1 MKILLID
8 PPGWQ
13 KHSLNLGLAYLAGA
27 IRAAGFDVLILDLN
41 NHVYSEARLKKII
54 TDFSPKVI
62 GISVKTSTAN
72 VSAEIIRGLKNAFPD
87 IVYTAGGP
95 HITLCAKEFIRE
107 NKEIDFGIIGEGEI
121 SFIKLINNIKDGK
134 KDIPDAGGICYR
146 KNGSQVISGGH
157 EVLDISRLPFPVFE
171 CVKDM
176 DFSDFRYPLLTSR
189 GCPYGC
195 IFCCVGLISGKKWRA
210 RAHDD
215 VVNELLQAKENYQLS
230 SFEIMDDNFTFDI
243 GRAKKI
249 CRLIIK
255 KKLNMD
261 WWCHNGLR
269 ADRLDRELLNLMK
282 RAGCKSIA
290 LGIETGD
297 KDVFSNI
304 NKGEKLADIARA
316 VKMIKKAG
324 IKCVGYFIVGLP
336 GDSVESTKRS
346 VRFQRGLGL
355 SGYKF
360 NMLIPYPGSRIW
372 DIVNE
377 KGRLLEDIKGSY
389 HFGENIKIPFEMEGL
404 NKETME
410 QCMYLAENQEWAR
423 GENSIVNIRNDF
435 NARFGR
441 DIKRV
446 ICIENDSRPTA
457 QYLKIEYENANVLK
471 IKQSFHEGEIKGQ
484 YLLEHNSECSYFDI
498 LFRVVRERECQII
511 LDVSKK
517 RLLIQK
523 VKNTES
529 EYIRAEVLPPPQE
542 WDGSARG
549 YFATRL
555 KNSSPDINS
564 ANNGIIYK
572 DDIALPF
579 SHCPQ
584 WEKVPCGKIESGLAF
599 ISTSAF
605 NLKSGYKA
613 DYLTSKSDSEL
624 RELTVNGGS
633 YSALE
638 RIISESDILFCPD
651 ELEYFAL
658 VFSRAKMNVAYH
670 CNERAQDSPEYRVLS
685 PFSNSSKCH
694 FIRKIRRILN
704 RRHKIKKIFK
714 EYIIVSGKCVK
725 AIILWVQILT
735 YMVLVNIKN
744 FTSRAVKF

>member
-1 MKILLID
+1 MKVLLID

-27 IRAAGFDVLILDLN
+27 IRAAGFDVRILDLN
-41 NHVYSEARLKKII
+41 NHVYPEARLKKII
-54 TDFSPKVI
+54 TDYSPKVI
-62 GISVKTSTAN
+62 GISIKTSTAN
-72 VSAEIIRGLKNAFPD
+72 VSAEIIRGLKKIFPE

-107 NKEIDFGIIGEGEI
+107 NKEIDFGIIGEGEV

-146 KNGSQVISGGH
+146 KNGNQIISGGY
-157 EVLDISRLPFPVFE
+157 EILDISKLPFPVFE

-215 VVNELLQAKENYQLS
+215 VVNELLQAKENYQVS
-230 SFEIMDDNFTFDI
+230 SFEVMDDNFTFDI
-243 GRAKKI
+243 SRAKKI
-249 CRLIIK
+249 CQLIIK

-269 ADRLDRELLNLMK
+269 ADRLDRELLDLMK

-297 KDVFSNI
+297 KDVFNNI

-355 SGYKF
+355 SDYKF

-377 KGRLLEDIKGSY
+377 RGRLLEDIKGSY
-389 HFGENIKIPFEMEGL
+389 HFGENIKIPFEMDGL
-404 NKETME
+404 SKETME
-410 QCMYLAENQEWAR
+410 QCMYLVENQEWTR
-423 GENSIVNIRNDF
+423 GENGIINIRNDF

-446 ICIENDSRPTA
+446 IYIENDSKPTA
-457 QYLKIEYENANVLK
+457 QYLKIEYENANVIK
-471 IKQSFHEGEIKGQ
+471 IKQSFHAGEIKGQ
-484 YLLEHNSECSYFDI
+484 YLLEHNYEGSYFDI
-498 LFRVVRERECQII
+498 LFRLTQEEGYQII
-511 LDVSKK
+511 FDVPRK

-523 VKNTES
+523 VKNMEN
-529 EYIRAEVLPPPQE
+529 EYIRAEVLAHPQE

-584 WEKVPCGKIESGLAF
+584 WEKIPCGKIESGLAF

-605 NLKSGYKA
+605 NPESGYKA
-613 DYLTSKSDSEL
+613 DYLTVRTDFER
-624 RELTVNGGS
+624 RELITPDPED
-633 YSALE
+633 SALGK
-638 RIISESDILFCPD
+638 IMGESDILFCPE
-651 ELEYFAL
+651 ELECFAL
-658 VFSRAKMNVAYH
+658 IFSGAKMNIAYYRNG
-670 CNERAQDSPEYRVLS
+670 CGADSLEYRILDPLS
-685 PFSNSSKCH
+685 IGNNYYFKR
-694 FIRKIRRILN
+694 IIRRILN
-704 RRHKIKKIFK
+704 IRHKIKSVIK
-714 EYIIVSGKCVK
+714 EYIIAAKKCYRVF
-725 AIILWVQILT
+725 ILWVQILT
-735 YMVLVNIKN
+735 RILSVGTKN
-744 FTSRAVKF
+744 FISRIVKF